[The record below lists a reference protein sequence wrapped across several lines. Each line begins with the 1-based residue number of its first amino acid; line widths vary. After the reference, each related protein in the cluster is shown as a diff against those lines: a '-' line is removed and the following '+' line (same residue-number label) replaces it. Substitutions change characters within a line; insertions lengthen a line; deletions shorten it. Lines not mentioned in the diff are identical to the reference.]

1 MSGVLL
7 IFLLILLL
15 LFMQLPLNSVLST
28 DDGFFV
34 VPEDE
39 FSILEIMV
47 ANPLY
52 LLKEKNILY
61 MLKILNGV
69 QNVLFI

>member
-1 MSGVLL
+1 
-7 IFLLILLL
+7 
-15 LFMQLPLNSVLST
+15 MQLPLNSVLST
-28 DDGFFV
+28 DDGFSV

-52 LLKEKNILY
+52 LLKEETILRNLKVKMNCIIQTLKNWQ
-61 MLKILNGV
+61 V
-69 QNVLFI
+69 S